1 MDIKKTENLA
11 SASGVGGDTF
21 RAPRTGPTVN
31 ISTMPPSHA
40 LTEIVTA
47 RSEPPQE
54 LPVYSLASPE
64 QQRGADDAALQAV
77 LTEYLAQGKGRTVDP
92 SLALAFVKEQQ
103 RQLAKPEK
111 EQDWAAAKRLYLDM
125 QGITPEEM
133 KAVEGGVFKGG
144 WIGSGTVYGLSGQ
157 LANFL
162 SVVPSIYTA
171 SVSTEE
177 LKKHPVHY
185 AALNLGMQLGF
196 SVITPFLNAAIQIP
210 MVARQELMRAKGQ
223 PARSKEMKA
232 PLYPKTMK
240 EMDQVVAAMNASTA
254 TMEAH
259 SEAIERLKGAGKV
272 DTPEWQACMRQMEAD
287 GDAAVA
293 LMSRHTDL
301 LRQFQVR
308 KDVTELNYVSQYY
321 PALVR
326 TARVLGTLAGQVV
339 GTATRNAHL
348 SAHIQIGTALATMG
362 VQQFWAMPKGQFAK
376 QNDTLMA
383 TIRSTRLIEP
393 EQGRLLA
400 SGGLSIDDLRE
411 DHLDLA
417 DVPKQWTRGAVVGLG
432 QFKEYLGL
440 NVQYCEQNL
449 ADLVKMDPHEWRQLE
464 ALEAKAGGADVE
476 QGRETPL
483 SDAEDAQRLL
493 LRQKATPLARTD
505 GSVEKRDALRQELA
519 VLKQDLAHIKS
530 DEWLSLSPENRRI
543 LLRSVDGK
551 HEWET
556 AFRTAL
562 VRMRLPSDFIPQVAQ
577 RVGAQFQMVFAGS
590 NMPLIVSAVLRLVQ
604 AGATEAHRAAVGTL
618 AQAPGP
624 LSAMAPVVAA
634 APTVAAAA
642 APVLSNGVRYTISS
656 LMSVIGVAG
665 AFSSGALVNDKIT
678 QRAELRKAAADGKT
692 PRVGFQLGLASRAM
706 RAIGRAMV
714 VLPTSIN
721 DRVRIE
727 IKAREGKNTQARL
740 QGHMDRL
747 RDQLAIDGQGA
758 SSSGGALPAALL
770 PAGQA

>member
-1 MDIKKTENLA
+1 MDIKTENLA
-11 SASGVGGDTF
+11 SASGAGGDIAG
-21 RAPRTGPTVN
+21 APRTGPTIN
-31 ISTMPPSHA
+31 IGTMPPAHV

-47 RSEPPQE
+47 ASAPQQA
-54 LPVYSLASPE
+54 LPVYALASPE
-64 QQRGADDAALQAV
+64 EQRSADDHALQAV
-77 LTEYLAQGKGRTVDP
+77 LTEYLAQGKERTVDP

-103 RQLAKPEK
+103 RQLAKPDK
-111 EQDWAAAKRLYLDM
+111 EQDWSTAKRLYLDM

-144 WIGSGTVYGLSGQ
+144 WIGSGTVYGLSSQ

-162 SVVPSIYTA
+162 SVLPSIYTA

-185 AALNLGMQLGF
+185 AALNLGMQVGF
-196 SVITPFLNAAIQIP
+196 SLLTPFINAAIQIP
-210 MVARQELMRAKGQ
+210 MVARQELMRAQGQ

-232 PLYPKTMK
+232 PLYEKTMK
-240 EMDQVVAAMNASTA
+240 EMGQVVADMQASTGK
-254 TMEAH
+254 MEAH
-259 SEAIERLKGAGKV
+259 SQTFARLKNEGKV
-272 DTPEWQACMRQMEAD
+272 DTPEWHACMRHMEAD
-287 GDAAVA
+287 GEEAVA
-293 LMSRHTDL
+293 LMARHTDL

-308 KDVTELNYVSQYY
+308 KDVTELNYVSQHYL
-321 PALVR
+321 ALN
-326 TARVLGTLAGQVV
+326 RVLRVAGTLAGQVA

-348 SAHIQIGTALATMG
+348 SAYIQIGTAAVTMG
-362 VQQFWAMPKGQFAK
+362 LQQFWAAPKGQFAK

-393 EQGRLLA
+393 AQGRLLA
-400 SGGLSIDDLRE
+400 SGELSLDDLRE

-432 QFKEYLGL
+432 QFKEYLAL
-440 NVQYCEQNL
+440 NIKYCEQNL
-449 ADLVKMDPHEWRQLE
+449 ADLAKMDPHEWRQLE

-483 SDAEDAQRLL
+483 SDEDGAQLL
-493 LRQKATPLARTD
+493 SLRQKATPLARTD
-505 GSVEKRDALRQELA
+505 GITEKHAALRQELA
-519 VLKQDLAHIKS
+519 VLKQDLAHIKN

-556 AFRTAL
+556 ALRTAA
-562 VRMRLPSDFIPQVAQ
+562 VRMQLPSDFIPQVAQ
-577 RVGAQFQMVFAGS
+577 RFGAQFQMVFAGS
-590 NMPLIVSAVLRLVQ
+590 NMPLIVSAVLRMVQ
-604 AGATEAHRAAVGTL
+604 AQATEAHRAAVGAL

-634 APTVAAAA
+634 APTVAAVA
-642 APVLSNGVRYTISS
+642 APVVSNGVRYAIAS

-678 QRAELRKAAADGKT
+678 QRSELRKDAEDGAT

-706 RAIGRAMV
+706 KAIGRSMV
-714 VLPTSIN
+714 ALPTSIKN
-721 DRVRIE
+721 RVQIE
-727 IKAREGKNTQARL
+727 LKAHGGKNTQAQL
-740 QGHMDRL
+740 QGRMDRL
-747 RDQLAIDGQGA
+747 RAQLAADGA
-758 SSSGGALPAALL
+758 ASSGGAVPGALL
-770 PAGQA
+770 PQGRA